1 MRMSFKKELILFVT
15 ILSFISYSACA
26 DQASGSMD
34 NEKKAVNGQQSN
46 QATGIDSTKTNQV
59 TVIDSDNTTSVIS
72 PEQGASPPV
81 IDKFEVILRSGQ
93 EVTVIEIDPRD
104 PAPQPKI
111 EIKTLYTAEI
121 TCKARST
128 KGESLTYEWQST
140 GGKIYGGGKK
150 ITWLAP
156 GVATV
161 YKITVTVTD
170 GSGSSSAPVYISTR
184 CCY

>member
-1 MRMSFKKELILFVT
+1 
-15 ILSFISYSACA
+15 
-26 DQASGSMD
+26 MD
-34 NEKKAVNGQQSN
+34 NEKEAVNGQLSN
-46 QATGIDSTKTNQV
+46 QATGTNSMKINQG
-59 TVIDSDNTTSVIS
+59 TLIDSDNTTSVS
-72 PEQGASPPV
+72 GPEQGANSPV
-81 IDKFEVILRSGQ
+81 IDKLEVVLRSNQ
-93 EVTVIEIDPRD
+93 DVTVIEIDPH
-104 PAPQPKI
+104 ASTPQPKI

-128 KGESLTYEWQST
+128 KGEPLTYEWQST
-140 GGKIYGGGKK
+140 GGKIYGEGKK

-170 GSGSSSAPVYISTR
+170 SGGSSSAPVYISAR